1 MKPQNLSLLSL
12 SKPVKICP
20 NCGRSHLSKSGTINL
35 SADVS
40 AAVRSVAGS
49 VKRRQFLTGIAAAST
64 VGMLSNCS
72 PSPDPESG
80 ENLSAKKLEKNRL
93 KIAFLPITCAT
104 PILISQSLGLYQK
117 YGLDVELVRMNSWN
131 QVQESAIVGNLDA
144 YHMLSPMPIAIS
156 LGLQGRPFPIKLA
169 CIENINGNAITVA
182 NKHRDNVKGPA
193 DFKGFRI
200 AIPFIYSMHNLLLRY
215 YLAAGKVNPDRDVE
229 LVVLPPPDMVN
240 KLGTGEIDAMIVAEP
255 FNQLAVARGV
265 GFIHLLTRELWPGHP
280 CCSFATSRD
289 WIDRYPNTFR
299 ALNKVIIEGS
309 SYARLAQNRRDVA
322 RRLSESKYL
331 NVGDDILQDIMIG
344 NFVDGAGQTQEVPDR
359 IDFDP
364 YPWKSFSYWITSQF
378 ERWGYLPLGQTN
390 HEAIADDIFMT
401 GLARQMAKQLGHQP
415 PTIILRY
422 EDLKFDRFD
431 PSEPENYALQQ
442 IEKYGF

>member
-1 MKPQNLSLLSL
+1 MNRPNGSILPI
-12 SKPVKICP
+12 SKSRKICQT
-20 NCGRSHLSKSGTINL
+20 CGLSHLSNSGNINL
-35 SADVS
+35 STDLS
-40 AAVRSVAGS
+40 AAVRSASGQ
-49 VKRRQFLTGIAAAST
+49 VKRRQFLTGAAAST
-64 VGMLSNCS
+64 AVILSNCS
-72 PSPDPESG
+72 RSPGPESE
-80 ENLSAKKLEKNRL
+80 ENPSATTLEKTRL

-104 PILISQSLGLYQK
+104 PILISQSLGLYKK

-131 QVQESAIVGNLDA
+131 QVQESAIAGNLDA

-169 CIENINGNAITVA
+169 SIENINGNAITVA
-182 NKHRDNVKGPA
+182 NKHRGKVKNPQ

-229 LVVLPPPDMVN
+229 LVILPPPDMVN

-255 FNQLAVARGV
+255 FNQLAIARGV

-280 CCSFATSRD
+280 CCSFTASRD
-289 WIDRYPNTFR
+289 WIDRNPNTFR
-299 ALNKVIIEGS
+299 ALNKAIIEGS
-309 SYARLAQNRRDVA
+309 SYARLAQNRGDVA
-322 RRLSESKYL
+322 RRLSVSEYL
-331 NVGDDILQDIMIG
+331 NVRDDILRDIMTG
-344 NFVDGAGQTQEVPDR
+344 QFVDGAGQTRDVPDR

-364 YPWKSFSYWITSQF
+364 YPWKSFSYWMTSQF
-378 ERWGYLPLGQTN
+378 ERWGYLPLGQTD
-390 HEAIADDIFMT
+390 HEAIADDIFLT
-401 GLARQMAKQLGHQP
+401 GLARQMAKQLGRQP
-415 PTIILRY
+415 PTITLRY

-431 PSEPENYALQQ
+431 PSEPENYAPQQ